1 MKQLTKDH
9 ILNSFNRL
17 LREHHFEE
25 ITVKMI
31 MEESGVSRST
41 FYRHY
46 FDKYDVM
53 NYNYKKKLDAWVK
66 SQNCKS
72 WLELYQRIFN
82 ATDRDRK
89 REKNAFSY
97 VGPNSYFTFLYDYSY
112 AMIEQITT
120 KSRGRPLTK
129 DEHFQLSVFC
139 YGGISVDIDW
149 ISGKIDYTREEI
161 AEQIYLA
168 MPATLRD
175 EWCNL

>member
-53 NYNYKKKLDAWVK
+53 NYN
-66 SQNCKS
+66 
-72 WLELYQRIFN
+72 
-82 ATDRDRK
+82 
-89 REKNAFSY
+89 
-97 VGPNSYFTFLYDYSY
+97 
-112 AMIEQITT
+112 
-120 KSRGRPLTK
+120 
-129 DEHFQLSVFC
+129 
-139 YGGISVDIDW
+139 
-149 ISGKIDYTREEI
+149 
-161 AEQIYLA
+161 
-168 MPATLRD
+168 
-175 EWCNL
+175 